1 MAANRGL
8 LCRDGT
14 EEAGFTIIEVVI
26 AAAILAIAI
35 VLTVSPLISSMRSL
49 DRSKD
54 VTIAESLA
62 LGRIEQVRALEFSDI
77 GHPGSAPAGVL
88 ARSETVAVEGSSFL
102 IETTVEFVGA
112 ASGLDIVPQGGD
124 GVEGVPDIG
133 INYKHVRV
141 VVTAVGSGA
150 DPVMMD
156 TFLAPPT
163 VGGLE
168 DIAVIEVNLV
178 RHEPFDPSLDPEPV
192 VRISGP
198 WIYDSAAGAPTQYFA
213 DVFAG
218 TYDISL
224 ATPHG
229 WMIHPDSIDSGATS
243 VTAVL
248 GTAAQRT
255 IRVYQPAS
263 LDVVV
268 LENDTGLPIPDA
280 VLTATDLA
288 YGPPVTNPAGDY
300 SFTGLVP
307 DRYQID
313 AVLSGY
319 RSETTEVDV
328 PGTGGGSSGT
338 VTIRMNRQTF
348 VGVDYDFLVD
358 HEGDSDYHI
367 NGATVE
373 VSHPSYG
380 LFVGTTDETGHTVI
394 ELPASTSGFT
404 VTAMAPWGQDPA
416 TASLTTG
423 GSPGSETL
431 NLTAP
436 PVTDVF
442 SLRNGATGPAGFFE
456 YKVGSGSWIR
466 LLANDA
472 GRATF
477 VVPEDDD
484 TIVEMRTYCSA
495 ADYPAS
501 PEAIR
506 SEPLDGADFSW
517 NARASC

>member
-62 LGRIEQVRALEFSDI
+62 LARIEQVRALEFGDI
-77 GHPGSAPAGVL
+77 GHPGSAPDGVL
-88 ARSETVAVEGSSFL
+88 ARSETVSIEGSSFL
-102 IETTVEFVGA
+102 IETAVEFVGA

-124 GVEGVPDIG
+124 GVEGMFDVG
-133 INYKHVRV
+133 VNYKHVRV
-141 VVTAVGSGA
+141 VVTGVGSGA
-150 DPVMMD
+150 DPVTMD

-163 VGGLE
+163 IGGLE
-168 DIAVIEVNLV
+168 DIALVEVAV
-178 RHEPFDPSLDPEPV
+178 DRHEPFDPSLDPDPV

-198 WIYDSAAGAPTQYFA
+198 WIYDSPAGSPTQYFA

-218 TYDISL
+218 TYMISL
-224 ATPHG
+224 VTSHG
-229 WMIHPDSIDSGATS
+229 WMIHPDSVDSGATS
-243 VTAVL
+243 VTAAA
-248 GTAAQRT
+248 GTSAQRT
-255 IRVYQPAS
+255 IRVYQPVA

-268 LENDTGLPIPDA
+268 VDDDTGSPITNA

-288 YGPPVTNPAGDY
+288 YGPPTSNPAGDY

-307 DRYQID
+307 DRYRID
-313 AVLSGY
+313 ALAGGY
-319 RSETTEVDV
+319 RSVSVEVDV
-328 PGTGGGSSGT
+328 PGTGGATSIT
-338 VTIRMNRQTF
+338 ATIRMRSQTF
-348 VGVDYDFLVD
+348 VGVDYDFFVD
-358 HEGDSDYHI
+358 HDATSGYHV

-373 VSHPSYG
+373 VAHPSYG
-380 LFVGTTDETGHTVI
+380 VFVGTTDETGHTII
-394 ELPASTSGFT
+394 ELPESTPGFT
-404 VTAMAPWGQDPA
+404 VTATAPWGQQSA
-416 TASLTTG
+416 TASLSTG

-431 NLTAP
+431 SLTAGAA
-436 PVTDVF
+436 TDVF
-442 SLRNGATGPAGFFE
+442 WLRNGAYGPDGFFE
-456 YKVGSGSWIR
+456 YKVGSGPWVR

-477 VVPEDDD
+477 VVVEDDG

-501 PEAIR
+501 PEATR
-506 SEPLDGADFSW
+506 SQPLDGRDFSW